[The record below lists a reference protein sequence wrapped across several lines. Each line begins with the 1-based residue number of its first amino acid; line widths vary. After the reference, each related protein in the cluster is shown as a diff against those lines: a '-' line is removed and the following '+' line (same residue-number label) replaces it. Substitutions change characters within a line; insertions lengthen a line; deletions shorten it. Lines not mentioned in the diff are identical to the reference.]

1 MKTMSVLPDTEFVK
15 IALPPTVIAEYE
27 EWLQSTLDEAVAAIH
42 ARRAFLALVDMDRGM
57 LVVRFTAGD
66 GWDAE
71 KKQRRLSLSQP
82 SEDFLQT
89 RHGITGHVAQTG
101 QPYVSHDVRTDP
113 HYIKFFEDVRSEVA
127 VPVIDPTSRR
137 TLGVLNIDSTEGGG
151 CTEEHIPVV
160 MKYADRAA
168 FAVSMVEHQAREQAL
183 IEIGKELSSTADI
196 NDLIRRVVEGAREI
210 LRADDASV
218 FLMDEAQQT
227 LTLAASHG
235 PLGAKVGQEE
245 TTYRLGEG
253 LTGWVAQHREAVR
266 TGDPRTDPRWKGH
279 APEMP
284 PGQIAAFLAVPIE
297 GTQGLI
303 GVLRVVRRRKA
314 MFAYLPAEFTETDED
329 VLKTLASQLAVT
341 ISRARLN
348 DRLLQ
353 TERMAAWGEM
363 SARSAHMIGNA
374 VFALKGNLSE
384 LRYLINEHQCPPG
397 APELLERV
405 TMNVYRIEEIL
416 SEYKDFVLATQIT
429 LAERDINDLLW
440 DVTADCLPSRCCVA
454 LSLQLADNLPPVMV
468 DAKKLK
474 RCFSELVENA
484 VDFQPSGGD
493 LTISS
498 QLATDED
505 VRSFVR
511 APHASHY
518 IKVEFADA
526 GPGLLP
532 EDKERVF
539 TPFFSRKAK
548 GMGLG
553 LAIVKGIIDAHKG
566 VIREVG
572 TPGAGARFVIL
583 LPVKEG

>member
-1 MKTMSVLPDTEFVK
+1 MSVLPDTEFVK
-15 IALPPTVIAEYE
+15 IALPPAVIAEYE
-27 EWLQSTLDEAVAAIH
+27 EWLQSTLDEALAAVH
-42 ARRAFLALVDMDRGM
+42 GRRAFLALVDMDRGM

-71 KKQRRLSLSQP
+71 KKQRRLTLSQP
-82 SEDFLQT
+82 RGDFLQS
-89 RHGITGHVAQTG
+89 RRGITGHVAQTG

-127 VPVIDPTSRR
+127 VPVIDPTSGR
-137 TLGVLNIDSTEGGG
+137 TLGVLNVDSTEVGG
-151 CTEEHIPVV
+151 CTEEHIPIL
-160 MKYADRAA
+160 MKFADRAA

-183 IEIGKELSSTADI
+183 IEIGKELSSTVDI
-196 NDLIRRVVEGAREI
+196 DHLIRRVVEGAREI

-218 FLMDEAQQT
+218 FLMDEARQV

-235 PLGAKVGQEE
+235 PLSAKVGQEE
-245 TTYRLGEG
+245 TTYHLGEG
-253 LTGWVAQHREAVR
+253 LTGWVAQHREAIR
-266 TGDPRTDPRWKGH
+266 TGDPRNDPRWKGH

-284 PGQIAAFLAVPIE
+284 PGEIAAFLAVPIE

-314 MFAYLPAEFTETDED
+314 MFAYLPAEFTETDVD

-384 LRYLINEHQCPPG
+384 LRYLINTYQCPPG
-397 APELLERV
+397 APALLERV
-405 TMNVYRIEEIL
+405 MANVYRIEEIL

-429 LAERDINDLLW
+429 LSACNINDLLW
-440 DVTADCLPSRCCVA
+440 DVTADCLPSRCCVT
-454 LSLQLADNLPPVMV
+454 LHLQLADDLPPVMV

-474 RCFSELVENA
+474 RCFSEMIENA
-484 VDFQPSGGD
+484 IDFQPSGGD

-498 QLATDED
+498 QLATEAE
-505 VRSFVR
+505 VRSFVPPPR
-511 APHASHY
+511 AARY
-518 IKVEFADA
+518 VKVEFADA
-526 GPGLLP
+526 GPGLAP

-539 TPFFSRKAK
+539 TPFFTRKAK

-583 LPVKEG
+583 LPVKDG